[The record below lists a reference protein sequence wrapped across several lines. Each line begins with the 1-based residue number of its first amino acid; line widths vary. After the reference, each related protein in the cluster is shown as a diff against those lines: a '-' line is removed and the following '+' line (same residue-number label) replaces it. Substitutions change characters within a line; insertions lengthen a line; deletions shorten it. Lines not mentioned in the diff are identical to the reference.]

1 MLKPLLSQ
9 LQHIVTHIHGSQ
21 SRHKHTFLPTAQ
33 TGPMAVYI
41 HMRCASFPLPLPAGQ
56 FQATQGALR
65 SYSLTGYRG

>member
-9 LQHIVTHIHGSQ
+9 LQHIITHIHGSQ

-41 HMRCASFPLPLPAGQ
+41 HMRCASFPLPLPAGSSKPHREP
-56 FQATQGALR
+56 FAPTH
-65 SYSLTGYRG
+65 